1 MPHCTAFPP
10 SIRRRASP
18 LPPRSSPARP
28 PLLPRQRIRPRG
40 QHRPHRRNE
49 FEMRNTRPRFRR
61 GSCPAPPVSTQ
72 RARHCLAACSP
83 DFRRLLL
90 ARHSRTTAFETRGR
104 PSLAPVTTPAAAA
117 LPRLVMNVPQSVTL
131 LAGVTLRTHT
141 VCLGLPPEHS
151 FYRFGN
157 FSRTKLE
164 APGYPSVCGF
174 RDSAPSP
181 IEVTDK
187 PLRAFRG

>member
-1 MPHCTAFPP
+1 MHGLSVIDSPSSWSFPP
-10 SIRRRASP
+10 GNF
-18 LPPRSSPARP
+18 LTQP
-28 PLLPRQRIRPRG
+28 PLLPRQRIRLRG
-40 QHRPHRRNE
+40 QHRPPPKRLRDE
-49 FEMRNTRPRFRR
+49 RYPSALSSWSVPGTTR
-61 GSCPAPPVSTQ
+61 STQ

-83 DFRRLLL
+83 DRGRLLL

-131 LAGVTLRTHT
+131 LAGVTLRPHT

-151 FYRFGN
+151 FYRVGN
-157 FSRTKLE
+157 FSGPKLE
-164 APGYPSVCGF
+164 APGYPSVCGL
-174 RDSAPSP
+174 RDSVPSP

-187 PLRAFRG
+187 PLRAFCG